1 MKSYQ
6 TINISNLCNVGSDV
20 IFSSEPIPQPNNSS
34 ASDVRDT
41 GMVLMKGLPFDVG
54 NSNSSSNQR
63 FLMIDKQTGSTR
75 ININSKANKVI
86 FAHNLLESTVDQD
99 GVWGKHVADYVFH
112 YNDGS
117 NQKVKIKERFQLGT
131 VPGVAQTPGGYTILE
146 AETDEYAEMYPRYSG
161 EWEVTGFRKSEAR
174 GDPLRRYF
182 LWSWDNP
189 HTEKVIEYIDLIPI
203 DLRILIGGVTLSHLE
218 EHPFARNGNRP
229 IGITLKNK
237 KHSEKPFDLEVE
249 VDRGRS
255 NYTYPLSDRTP
266 EEFLMDPYHG
276 WGDEKN
282 EKSSPAYV
290 NINAI
295 PSATVKVKQGGIVL
309 EEFNWGDL
317 QEHGFIEKSLV
328 RIDLLDPGRNWV
340 SVKIYDDQTNE
351 LLPCRIHF
359 RSPEGIPYQP
369 YGHQSHVNSNLENTF
384 NFDVGADIRIGQA
397 TYAYINGNCEGWLPR
412 GDVFVDIAAGF
423 EFKPLRKK
431 VEINPETRNLE
442 FRLQRWINMNDIGW
456 YSGDPHTHFVSTISA
471 LNEGRS
477 EGVNLVHVEQTQSG
491 SAFITVDEF
500 LGTPITSDDGKNIVS
515 VCQENRQ
522 GFMSHLLLLNL
533 KKPVMPFCT
542 DGKGEA
548 EIGGTME
555 TTLSHWA
562 DECHAQGGTV
572 ISAHFWGFN
581 REMVALVPTGRIDAL
596 EFKGHQREYTHKEYY
611 KILNSGYQ
619 IPLIGGTDK
628 MSTETPIGYY
638 RTYVKFPDGEDF
650 TLDNWCKNVSLGKT
664 FMTAGPIID
673 FTVNGHEPG
682 STVKINP
689 SGYVDVVASA
699 ESVLPIHRLDV
710 LMGGEIVGTA
720 FSEEGTYKLEIKKK
734 IKVDS
739 NNWFAIRVGSPS
751 YYGPPKNDTLKF
763 FASGGAG
770 RGIYAHTGPIY
781 VACEN
786 SWWMFDPEVTKH
798 MLELIEGD
806 LSYINN
812 IAGRYPNGLVTH
824 RHTESEHLDYLSQPF
839 IEAREAI
846 NNRINELGV
855 SI

>member
-1 MKSYQ
+1 MKDYQ
-6 TINISNLCNVGSDV
+6 PVDISAECNTVSDE
-20 IFSSEPIPQPNNSS
+20 ILSSDPIPQPNNSNTI
-34 ASDVRDT
+34 DVNET
-41 GMVLMKGLPFDVG
+41 GLVLMKGLPFNVG
-54 NSNSSSNQR
+54 NSKGSSKEKFLTIGSNSGT
-63 FLMIDKQTGSTR
+63 KR
-75 ININSKANKVI
+75 ININARAKKVI
-86 FAHNLLESTVDQD
+86 FAHSLLNSTVDQD
-99 GVWGKHVADYVFH
+99 GIWGKHVADYIFN
-112 YNDGS
+112 YSDGS
-117 NQKVKIKERFQLGT
+117 SEKVAIKEKFHLGT
-131 VPGVAQTPGGYTILE
+131 IPGVAQTPGGYTILE
-146 AETDEYAEMYPRYSG
+146 AETDEYAKVYPRYSG

-182 LWSWDNP
+182 LWSWENP
-189 HTEKVIEYIDLIPI
+189 NPEKMIEFIDLVPV
-203 DLRILIGGVTLSHLE
+203 DLRILIGGITLSSLD

-237 KHSEKPFDLEVE
+237 KHSEKKFDLEVE

-255 NYTYPLSDRTP
+255 NYTYPLSDRSP
-266 EEFLMDPYHG
+266 EEFLKDPYRG

-295 PSATVKVKQGGIVL
+295 SSATVKVKQEGVIL

-317 QEHGFIEKSLV
+317 EKFGSIEKTFLKV
-328 RIDLLDPGRNWV
+328 DLLDTGKNWV
-340 SVKIYDDQTNE
+340 NVKVFDDQTNE

-359 RSPEGIPYQP
+359 RTPEGIPFQP

-384 NFDVGADIRIGQA
+384 NFDVGADIRIGQS
-397 TYAYINGNCEGWLPR
+397 TYAYIDGTCEGWLPR
-412 GDVFVDIAAGF
+412 GDVFVDIACGF
-423 EFKPLRKK
+423 EYQPLREK
-431 VEINPETRNLE
+431 VFINPKTREIE
-442 FRLQRWINMNDIGW
+442 FRLKRWINMNDLGW

-471 LNEGRS
+471 FNEGRS

-491 SAFITVDEF
+491 GAFLTVDEF
-500 LGTPITSDDGKNIVS
+500 LGTPFISDDGKNIVS

-548 EIGGTME
+548 EIGGTMD

-611 KILNSGYQ
+611 KILNNGYQ

-638 RTYVKFPDGEDF
+638 RTYVKFSDGEDF
-650 TLDNWCKNVSLGKT
+650 TLDNWCKNVTLGKT
-664 FMTAGPIID
+664 FMTAAPIID
-673 FTVNGHEPG
+673 FTVNGYEVG
-682 STVKINP
+682 STVKINS

-699 ESVLPIHRLDV
+699 ESILPIHRLDV
-710 LMGGEIVGTA
+710 LMGGEIVGTV
-720 FSEEGTYKLEIKKK
+720 FSEEGTSKLEIKKK
-734 IKVDS
+734 IKVNA
-739 NNWFAIRVGSPS
+739 NNWFAIRIGSPS

-763 FASGGAG
+763 FAGGGVG
-770 RGIYAHTGPIY
+770 RGIYAHTGPVY
-781 VACEN
+781 VSCEN
-786 SWWMFDPEVTKH
+786 SWWMFDKEVTKH
-798 MLELIEGD
+798 MLDLIEGD

-812 IAGRYPNGLVTH
+812 IAGRYPKGLVTH
-824 RHTESEHLDYLSQPF
+824 RHTESEHIDYLSKPF
-839 IEAREAI
+839 LEARDAI
-846 NNRINELGV
+846 NNRIKDLGV
-855 SI
+855 KI